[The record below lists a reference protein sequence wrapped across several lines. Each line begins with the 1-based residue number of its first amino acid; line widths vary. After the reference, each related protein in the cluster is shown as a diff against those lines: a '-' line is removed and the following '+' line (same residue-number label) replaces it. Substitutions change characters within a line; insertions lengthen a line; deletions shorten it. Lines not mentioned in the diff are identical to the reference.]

1 VKEINRFI
9 RKLISAMALDR
20 RRFLIVALVI
30 GYPALVAIVFVIGI
44 VVANVPEGLL
54 ATVTVSLT
62 LTAKRMAKKNVLIK
76 SLSSVE
82 TLGSTSTICS
92 DKTGTLTQNRMTA
105 SHLYYGN
112 AVQTN
117 DPGSVGLVRCQRCDV
132 PALLRVA
139 AICNRA
145 TFADDDVRCA
155 ASRSQQSASVQ
166 EWATIGDASESALL
180 KLVHVVR
187 DVDEWRDANP
197 KLVEIPFNSTN
208 KYQLSIH
215 EPTRRQRPPAA
226 GDEGRAGAHC
236 GALRDASLV
245 RHRAEIWQA
254 RRADFDA
261 AYVGLAKR
269 GERVLGFA
277 HLWLDAAQYD
287 RDFAFETDPP
297 NFPVDGLCFVGLI
310 SLIDPPRDSVP
321 EAVRLCTSA
330 GIKVIMVTGDHPLT
344 AETIARQVGII
355 RSETANELAEERGV
369 DLLDVPLR
377 DAKAIVVHGELLR
390 DMSEAQLDAVLA
402 HEQIVFAR
410 TSPQQKLRIVEG
422 CQRRGEIVA
431 VTGDGVN
438 DSPALKKA
446 DIGIAMGIAGSR
458 REQGGR
464 QDDSHGRQL
473 CIDRA
478 RHRGGPPD

>member
-1 VKEINRFI
+1 
-9 RKLISAMALDR
+9 
-20 RRFLIVALVI
+20 
-30 GYPALVAIVFVIGI
+30 
-44 VVANVPEGLL
+44 L
-54 ATVTVSLT
+54 ATRAS
-62 LTAKRMAKKNVLIK
+62 RPC
-76 SLSSVE
+76 SSWS
-82 TLGSTSTICS
+82 TWCATSTS
-92 DKTGTLTQNRMTA
+92 G
-105 SHLYYGN
+105 
-112 AVQTN
+112 
-117 DPGSVGLVRCQRCDV
+117 
-132 PALLRVA
+132 
-139 AICNRA
+139 A
-145 TFADDDVRCA
+145 TPIPSW
-155 ASRSQQSASVQ
+155 SRF
-166 EWATIGDASESALL
+166 
-180 KLVHVVR
+180 
-187 DVDEWRDANP
+187 
-197 KLVEIPFNSTN
+197 PFNSTN

-215 EPTRRQRPPAA
+215 EPPTVDGRLLLVMKGAPERIVARCATQLVSTAPSRNLASARAPTLTPPT
-226 GDEGRAGAHC
+226 
-236 GALRDASLV
+236 SS
-245 RHRAEIWQA
+245 
-254 RRADFDA
+254 
-261 AYVGLAKR
+261 LAKR

-277 HLWLDAAQYD
+277 QLWLDAAQYD
-287 RDFAFETDPP
+287 RDFAFELDPP

-355 RSETANELAEERGV
+355 RSETANEVAEERGV

-390 DMSEAQLDAVLA
+390 DMTDTQLDAVLA

-458 REQGGR
+458 REQGGG
-464 QDDSHGRQL
+464 QDDSDGRQL
-473 CIDRA
+473 CVDRA
-478 RHRGGPPD
+478 RHRGGPPHFDNLKKSIAYTVSSNIPRADAVLVFIIFRIPLGSRRFSFSASTLGTDMLPAISLAYEEAESDIMLRRPRNAQTDRLVNARLVGFAYFHVGIAQCMSGFFCFFLVL